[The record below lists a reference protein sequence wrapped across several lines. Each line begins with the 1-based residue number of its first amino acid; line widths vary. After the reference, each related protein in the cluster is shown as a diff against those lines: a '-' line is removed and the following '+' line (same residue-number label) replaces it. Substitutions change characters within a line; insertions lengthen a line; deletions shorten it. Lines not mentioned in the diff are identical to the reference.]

1 MRVVVFFV
9 YLCFHLLG
17 GGSYL
22 HADTP
27 HNHIG
32 YFLTSNLE
40 ENQHTKLSVADHHT
54 VVIEYADLD
63 LDEEYGTS
71 NDIKHGISNK
81 FIDEKYRLIDS
92 WYLPVSQW
100 FISNYYYEHFKI
112 FMPFCGNS
120 APIYITN
127 RVLRI

>member
-22 HADTP
+22 HADTH
-27 HNHIG
+27 HNPIG
-32 YFLTSNLE
+32 YSLTSNLDK
-40 ENQHTKLSVADHHT
+40 NQRVRLTTADHHSI
-54 VVIEYADLD
+54 VIEYADLD
-63 LDEEYGTS
+63 LDEECI
-71 NDIKHGISNK
+71 NDHDIKDAVANK
-81 FIDEKYRLIDS
+81 FIAGKYRLLDS
-92 WYLPVSQW
+92 WYLPVSQP
-100 FISNYYYEHFKI
+100 FISNYYYKHFKI
-112 FMPFCGNS
+112 FTPFCGNS